1 MKNTRNTWKRLTNGN
16 KDDNALAAL
25 LISALVSTDKK
36 MIFRDDFQ
44 EEVVGVA
51 KGVA

>member
-1 MKNTRNTWKRLTNGN
+1 
-16 KDDNALAAL
+16 
-25 LISALVSTDKK
+25 